1 MGNTVFKVNN
11 PAIALT
17 PLIGNRVKL
26 YRKRD
31 PRSEYNKQMYFTMAH
46 VQKLLWNARYLDVDT
61 YNDTKVI
68 HNANTVRIF
77 IATTSQMTQW
87 EPAAQASLC
96 GTLLI
101 YADDD
106 ERSYTLITKDRSTE
120 HIWTSLA
127 LLARY
132 INNADDVTVHNFLR
146 GDGEAI
152 MNYANHLEEEK
163 LKTELADMLMNYKR
177 NAAQNIAERLGE
189 QLTQIRKNIADYEKR
204 IIQLKKTLKETTAE
218 MWAALKSHEDEVKL
232 DEATVALVLNNPNI
246 KIIGVNKGSNKVT
259 LSIHGVMKYWNK
271 EEAKIL
277 YEHNEDS
284 HKPWFKAVFI
294 DETVKLNILNT
305 VTITIGL
312 HANCASEDYN
322 NGCHYDIEDN
332 AIPNPHHS
340 YYNCWGDYN
349 SRLYDAAGRG
359 DIVETLLLATNA
371 SLGINMADS
380 PVMGKLRSLMQTCHA
395 GLRCFIDSE
404 GNYLSADEIAERK
417 ELYED
422 SETN

>member
-11 PAIALT
+11 PAIALP

-31 PRSEYNKQMYFTMAH
+31 PRSEYDKQMYFTMAH
-46 VQKLLWNARYLDVDT
+46 VQKLLWDARYLDVDT
-61 YNDTKVI
+61 YTDTKVLY
-68 HNANTVRIF
+68 NANTVRVF

-87 EPAAQASLC
+87 EQNAKASLC

-101 YADDD
+101 YADKDA
-106 ERSYTLITKDRSTE
+106 RSYTLITKDRSTE

-132 INNADDVTVHNFLR
+132 INNADDVTVRNFLR

-152 MNYANHLEEEK
+152 INYANHFEEEK
-163 LKTELADMLMNYKR
+163 LKTELADMLLNYKR
-177 NAAQNIAERLGE
+177 NAAQNIAERLGA

-204 IIQLKKTLKETTAE
+204 IIQLKKQLKETTAE
-218 MWAALKSHEDEVKL
+218 MWAALKSHEDEVEL

-277 YEHNEDS
+277 YEHNADS
-284 HKPWFKAVFI
+284 YKPWFKAVFI
-294 DETVKLNILNT
+294 DETVKLNIVNT

-322 NGCHYDIEDN
+322 NGCHYDIADN

-371 SLGINMADS
+371 SLGINMADP
-380 PVMGKLRSLMQTCHA
+380 PVMRQLRELIRCNYNNLH
-395 GLRCFIDSE
+395 CFIDSE
-404 GNYLSADEIAERK
+404 GNYLTAAEIVERK

-422 SETN
+422 SEIN

>member
-11 PAIALT
+11 PAIALP

-31 PRSEYNKQMYFTMAH
+31 PRSEYDKQMYFTMAH

-61 YNDTKVI
+61 YTDTKVLY
-68 HNANTVRIF
+68 NANTVRVF
-77 IATTSQMTQW
+77 IATTSQMAQW
-87 EPAAQASLC
+87 EHVAKASLC

-101 YADDD
+101 YADSD
-106 ERSYTLITKDRSTE
+106 ERAYTLITKDRSTE

-132 INNADDVTVHNFLR
+132 INSADDITVRNFLR
-146 GDGEAI
+146 GDGAAI
-152 MNYANHLEEEK
+152 MNYANNFEEEK
-163 LKTELADMLMNYKR
+163 LKTELADMLLNYKR

-204 IIQLKKTLKETTAE
+204 IIQLKKQLKETTAE
-218 MWAALKSHEDEVKL
+218 MWAALKSHEDEVEL

-246 KIIGVNKGSNKVT
+246 KIIGVNKSSNKVT

-277 YEHNEDS
+277 YERNEDS
-284 HKPWFKAVFI
+284 HKAWFKAVFI
-294 DETVKLNILNT
+294 DETVKLNIVNT

-312 HANCASEDYN
+312 HANCTSEDYN
-322 NGCHYDIEDN
+322 NSFHYDLENN
-332 AIPNPHHS
+332 AISNPHHS

-349 SRLYDAAGRG
+349 AQLYDAAGRG
-359 DIVETLLLATNA
+359 DILETILLATNA
-371 SLGINMADS
+371 SLGINMADA
-380 PVMGKLRSLMQTCHA
+380 PVMGRLRELIRGNYVNLH
-395 GLRCFIDSE
+395 CFIDSE
-404 GNYLSADEIAERK
+404 GNYLSAAEIAERK